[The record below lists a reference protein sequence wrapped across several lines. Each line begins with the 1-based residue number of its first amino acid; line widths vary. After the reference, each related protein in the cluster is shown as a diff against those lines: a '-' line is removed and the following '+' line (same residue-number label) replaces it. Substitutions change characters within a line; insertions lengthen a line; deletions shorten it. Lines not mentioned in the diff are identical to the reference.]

1 MKKTP
6 SSLESADEILS
17 LLKRNVHER
26 ETEGEANISVL
37 RKGNKSVWAY
47 HHKPIFLT

>member
-26 ETEGEANISVL
+26 ETEGEDNASGSMTHVSF
-37 RKGNKSVWAY
+37 GFS
-47 HHKPIFLT
+47 